1 MFVLPTRDRMSVAI
15 MSLEQHE
22 RGTHAVTVSVMS
34 EREIAGLAEG
44 ASLEVSPAVAE
55 TMRNA
60 GSHDARLDAA
70 HVTRAARV
78 AVAAWLRAVD
88 GDGTALTALAEPEA
102 MHWLLH
108 PVRKNWQVA
117 PGPSVTQ
124 IGIWGLEAD
133 ADPPRLNLS
142 FQFTGHRQFAGPD
155 LADPAAAAAA
165 AEETVFAG
173 LLSLVLHGTGPWRL
187 ASGHVQT
194 LDEFLGYTFTS
205 RQETP
210 GEYAERT
217 GSLDPPEAAGP
228 TRRFRLTA
236 GFFEHD
242 VRFGSSATIEV
253 EREAAPAR
261 DEAVQLVWPAIEQE
275 TARALGEGDWRPSL
289 SSLKVVELLG
299 G

>member
-1 MFVLPTRDRMSVAI
+1 
-15 MSLEQHE
+15 
-22 RGTHAVTVSVMS
+22 
-34 EREIAGLAEG
+34 LA
-44 ASLEVSPAVAE
+44 SP
-55 TMRNA
+55 
-60 GSHDARLDAA
+60 S
-70 HVTRAARV
+70 
-78 AVAAWLRAVD
+78 
-88 GDGTALTALAEPEA
+88 
-102 MHWLLH
+102 
-108 PVRKNWQVA
+108 
-117 PGPSVTQ
+117 
-124 IGIWGLEAD
+124 
-133 ADPPRLNLS
+133 
-142 FQFTGHRQFAGPD
+142 
-155 LADPAAAAAA
+155 LADRTAAATAAAAEEEEE
-165 AEETVFAG
+165 EETVFAG

>member
-1 MFVLPTRDRMSVAI
+1 
-15 MSLEQHE
+15 
-22 RGTHAVTVSVMS
+22 MS

-55 TMRNA
+55 TIRNA
-60 GSHDARLDAA
+60 ESHDARLDAA
-70 HVTRAARV
+70 HVTRAARL

-142 FQFTGHRQFAGPD
+142 FQFTGHRQFADPD
-155 LADPAAAAAA
+155 LASPDLASPSLADRAA

-173 LLSLVLHGTGPWRL
+173 LLTLVLHGTGLWRL

-194 LDEFLGYTFTS
+194 LDEFLGYTFAS

-253 EREAAPAR
+253 QREAAPAR

>member
-1 MFVLPTRDRMSVAI
+1 MSAAPTA
-15 MSLEQHE
+15 
-22 RGTHAVTVSVMS
+22 TVSVMG
-34 EREIAGLAEG
+34 ERETAGLVERAK
-44 ASLEVSPAVAE
+44 LEVSPAVSE

-60 GSHDARLDAA
+60 GSHDDRLDAA
-70 HVTRAARV
+70 HVTHAARL
-78 AVAAWLRAVD
+78 AVASWLRAVD

-102 MHWLLH
+102 VHWLLH

-117 PGPSVTQ
+117 PGPSVTR
-124 IGIWGLEAD
+124 IRIWGLEAD
-133 ADPPRLNLS
+133 TDPPKLNLS
-142 FQFTGHRQFAGPD
+142 FQFTGHRQFADPDPAAPD
-155 LADPAAAAAA
+155 LADPSLADRTTAAAAASA
-165 AEETVFAG
+165 ETVFAG
-173 LLSLVLHGTGPWRL
+173 LLSLVLQGTGPWRL

-210 GEYAERT
+210 GEYAERM
-217 GSLDPPEAAGP
+217 GSLEPPEAAGP
-228 TRRFRLTA
+228 PRRFQLTA

-242 VRFGSSATIEV
+242 VRFGSSVTIEV
-253 EREAAPAR
+253 QREAAPAR

-289 SSLKVVELLG
+289 SSLTVVELLG